1 MGAYVF
7 FNYSILHSRIPRA
20 FGPREPRL
28 ATTFGYAMHREPP
41 YPLPLIRSKTV
52 GLFGRFLITLFRVQ
66 SAFTGCNDT
75 LLREKVVRAVFLTD
89 NHAKVS
95 LGACA
100 YWQDAGQGFLARS
113 LSGESG
119 SAHDSVFPGCAF
131 ADKLAAAISASL
143 SKFIE
148 SITVRPTCCF
158 LSKSRSEK
166 NLSLS

>member
-1 MGAYVF
+1 MNWWGPVISAEIFCSGRFVF
-7 FNYSILHSRIPRA
+7 FNCSILHSRILRA

-100 YWQDAGQGFLARS
+100 YWQEEVVASRF
-113 LSGESG
+113 SGKEPFG
-119 SAHDSVFPGCAF
+119 RVG
-131 ADKLAAAISASL
+131 
-143 SKFIE
+143 
-148 SITVRPTCCF
+148 V
-158 LSKSRSEK
+158 
-166 NLSLS
+166 NL